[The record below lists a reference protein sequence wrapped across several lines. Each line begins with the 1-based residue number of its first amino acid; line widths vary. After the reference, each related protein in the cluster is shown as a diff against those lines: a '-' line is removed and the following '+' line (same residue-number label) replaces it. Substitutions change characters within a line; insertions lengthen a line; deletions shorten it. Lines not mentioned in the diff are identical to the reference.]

1 MVRLTNRSP
10 ARNGWAGAAE
20 VVSWL
25 VCGLSPPA
33 LVVADPLE
41 PAGFDAQPATVIS
54 ATAPARTSLRN
65 GLRLFRHDAL
75 AMIRATVR

>member
-33 LVVADPLE
+33 LVVADPFE
-41 PAGFDAQPATVIS
+41 PAGFDAHPATVIVV

-65 GLRLFRHDAL
+65 GLGRFV
-75 AMIRATVR
+75 MTPWQ